1 MIASAPPGSRPTRL
15 LRLLWLGGAVL
26 LAAALRFYQLESIPG
41 FGYDEGTIARLGR
54 QIVSGER
61 FAVGIQPYF
70 GPLLIYLIAA
80 SYKLFGVSIIATRLP
95 VALLS
100 SLMPLSAHLLAREA
114 TGKWQAGVAAA
125 YLVAVSPWHVF
136 FGRFA
141 WDGNISPL
149 FLTMFYYLLLAAARP
164 SIDAWRRLLKAGG
177 AFLCL
182 GLTLNGHPYLVLP
195 AAAAALVA
203 FVRTRPG
210 RLLVLA
216 SAPAAL
222 LPLLPV
228 VGYQVATGFQILD
241 RFFGGYGHHFALSAT
256 TMDRAELLDRF
267 SAYHWSLAASLN
279 GSYLYPDL
287 YKSILSEGIY
297 LPAVLFAAGLA
308 LATWRS
314 RRHTGDAI
322 IASATLAAMLTLP
335 LIVKSQF
342 FERIGRVGTFTHYLD
357 GVYPLPY
364 ILIVML
370 FYSDGATRLARR
382 LGEKAASLAVGGIVV
397 LSLLHLKA
405 TFFDYFRDSWGNGH
419 FVSGLDQ
426 VIRRIDAMPVGRIP
440 VQAMTHFT
448 VSSSLYPQFE
458 ALTDWKLE
466 PLAETLFEPH
476 PLRANEK
483 IFASPTVFVSRGRD
497 AHYQPLLSP
506 TQVVSSPDGSQKW
519 NIYIYTSP
527 AIFVQGTGKDGATIA
542 LYAHLDSRGGV
553 RSIGTLSAMDRF
565 WLLKGQRLMTVGK
578 FRSSKTVRIFGTADR
593 SAEFVLTMNSPG
605 EPRKM
610 SLRIGGREMIESFQG
625 TLCIY

>member
-1 MIASAPPGSRPTRL
+1 MIAHAPSGSRPTRL
-15 LRLLWLGGAVL
+15 PRLLWLGGAVL

-54 QIVSGER
+54 QIVSGDR

-100 SLMPLSAHLLAREA
+100 SLMPLAAHLLAREV
-114 TGKWQAGVAAA
+114 TGRWKAGVAAA

-149 FLTMFYYLLLAAARP
+149 FLTLYYYLLLAASRESIGAR
-164 SIDAWRRLLKAGG
+164 RRMLHAGG

-195 AAAAALVA
+195 AAAAALVV
-203 FVRTRPG
+203 FVRMRPG
-210 RLLVLA
+210 RLLILA

-256 TMDRAELLDRF
+256 TMDGAELLERF
-267 SAYHWSLAASLN
+267 RAYHWSLAASLN
-279 GSYLYPDL
+279 GTYLYPDL
-287 YKSILSEGIY
+287 YKSVLSEGIY

-308 LATWRS
+308 LAAWRS
-314 RRHTGDAI
+314 RRHTGDAVVT
-322 IASATLAAMLTLP
+322 AATLAAMLTLP

-342 FERIGRVGTFTHYLD
+342 FEKLGRVGTFTHYLD

-382 LGEKAASLAVGGIVV
+382 LGEKAASLAVGGLVM
-397 LSLLHLKA
+397 LSLLHLK
-405 TFFDYFRDSWGNGH
+405 TTLFDYFRESWGNGH

-426 VIRRIDAMPVGRIP
+426 VIQRIDALPVGRNP

-476 PLRANEK
+476 PLRADEK
-483 IFASPTVFVSRGRD
+483 IIAATTVFVSRGRD

-506 TQVVSSPDGSQKW
+506 THVVSSPDGSQKW
-519 NIYIYTSP
+519 NIYMYTSP
-527 AIFVQGTGKDGATIA
+527 AIFVQGTGKDGAAIA
-542 LYAHLDSRGGV
+542 LYAHLDSRGDV
-553 RSIGTLSAMDRF
+553 RANGTVHAKERF
-565 WLLKGQRLMTVGK
+565 YSLEGQRLIAVGK
-578 FRSSKTVRIFGTADR
+578 FRSGKTVRILGTADD
-593 SAEFVLTMNSPG
+593 AEEFVLTMNSPG
-605 EPRKM
+605 EPRKL
-610 SLRIGGREMIESFQG
+610 SLRIGGREMFESFQG